1 MLTSVFWLGV
11 GTYILGLLSGY
22 FNRVFN
28 LFLVSVK
35 INNKNAAPIY
45 KYIKEN
51 AKFKFNFTESFTINE
66 TKTDIPENETSIS
79 LVNGVLLWTD
89 ISEKFLTAGSFSKEN
104 QVYLT
109 FFRWQKKKLYN
120 ILKILEIPKPN
131 RENVNVY
138 LSRYYYF
145 RHISS
150 LKKDKY
156 SSGIFLKSEI
166 QSQIKSLI
174 DDFNTKKRDRAGILL
189 YGPPGNGKTS
199 IIRQIACQQDMD
211 IYIPVFRHDMSND
224 DIISLF
230 AEVPNDKEAMIVL
243 EDFDSV
249 FDNRYPRFQ
258 DCKFSFD
265 VFLNI
270 LDGLYS
276 NLDNKIIVITA
287 NDINHID
294 TALKN
299 RPSRLDIVLNID
311 NPDDEA
317 RYSILSKFKLENIDK
332 LVELTEGQSAAIV
345 AEIGKRGSY
354 SEEVVQETINSFI
367 KESNNNLFAQLAPP
381 KPKNS
386 PSRAAYRKRKWVSLV
401 YDKNN

>member
-138 LSRYYYF
+138 LSR
-145 RHISS
+145 
-150 LKKDKY
+150 
-156 SSGIFLKSEI
+156 
-166 QSQIKSLI
+166 
-174 DDFNTKKRDRAGILL
+174 
-189 YGPPGNGKTS
+189 
-199 IIRQIACQQDMD
+199 
-211 IYIPVFRHDMSND
+211 
-224 DIISLF
+224 
-230 AEVPNDKEAMIVL
+230 
-243 EDFDSV
+243 
-249 FDNRYPRFQ
+249 
-258 DCKFSFD
+258 
-265 VFLNI
+265 
-270 LDGLYS
+270 
-276 NLDNKIIVITA
+276 
-287 NDINHID
+287 
-294 TALKN
+294 
-299 RPSRLDIVLNID
+299 
-311 NPDDEA
+311 
-317 RYSILSKFKLENIDK
+317 
-332 LVELTEGQSAAIV
+332 
-345 AEIGKRGSY
+345 
-354 SEEVVQETINSFI
+354 
-367 KESNNNLFAQLAPP
+367 
-381 KPKNS
+381 
-386 PSRAAYRKRKWVSLV
+386 
-401 YDKNN
+401 